1 MSTYE
6 ELLDEFYASIKST
19 SNYLAAIMTDIESG
33 SYDINTAKKDYETFS
48 TVGEYNYMAILSE
61 MTLGD
66 K

>member
-6 ELLDEFYASIKST
+6 ELVDELYQSIKST

-33 SYDINTAKKDYETFS
+33 TYDISTAKKDYETF
-48 TVGEYNYMAILSE
+48 TTHEEYSYMSILSE